1 MAAAVNFFKNVASS
15 LLDEQENFTDL
26 TQVSVVDSTA
36 CLNVLERRY
45 ARGSIYTKCGPL
57 LVAVNPYRSM
67 PELYT
72 AALIEEHMVLMPEK
86 EPEPHVFG
94 MAARAYK
101 QMMASGE
108 NQALVISGESGA
120 GKTETAKILLQY
132 LAVAAGGSSAAADGS
147 ASLQNRVIPPHRT
160 NTPSNCYQCSFTIMH
175 TCLPSLLLFSL
186 QTKPQ
191 RQSRGPAHQ
200 SLAPVPRAPRSQKE
214 ELSTL
219 HQAHSHSRV
228 CPCRARA
235 RPVLRGLVPPAPAP
249 AARRWAPPRRARPS
263 LHFGEVR
270 FRLRLRRYPRATT
283 ANSC

>member
-175 TCLPSLLLFSL
+175 TCLPSLLTVLSPNK
-186 QTKPQ
+186 TSETE
-191 RQSRGPAHQ
+191 SRPGT
-200 SLAPVPRAPRSQKE
+200 SV
-214 ELSTL
+214 
-219 HQAHSHSRV
+219 
-228 CPCRARA
+228 A
-235 RPVLRGLVPPAPAP
+235 RPC
-249 AARRWAPPRRARPS
+249 AARSAFAKGRALYAAPSPLAFPRLPLPRPCPPRPPR
-263 LHFGEVR
+263 
-270 FRLRLRRYPRATT
+270 PRATGAGAGGT
-283 ANSC
+283 KVGSAATCSPVAPFRRGEIPPQIEEIPEGYDG